1 MGGIFFAKDKIQ
13 SILSGRYFFT
23 DCDTAGPICSL
34 RVYRTHACMSFR
46 TCWHCIKESNGY
58 IDSVRGDDL
67 SKFRVKQWVVDMV
80 FMHIMFIVILYIV
93 YIYIVPTIV
102 PV

>member
-1 MGGIFFAKDKIQ
+1 MD
-13 SILSGRYFFT
+13 
-23 DCDTAGPICSL
+23 
-34 RVYRTHACMSFR
+34 
-46 TCWHCIKESNGY
+46 

-67 SKFRVKQWVVDMV
+67 SKFKVKPWFVDMV
-80 FMHIMFIVILYIV
+80 FMHIMFIVILYLV